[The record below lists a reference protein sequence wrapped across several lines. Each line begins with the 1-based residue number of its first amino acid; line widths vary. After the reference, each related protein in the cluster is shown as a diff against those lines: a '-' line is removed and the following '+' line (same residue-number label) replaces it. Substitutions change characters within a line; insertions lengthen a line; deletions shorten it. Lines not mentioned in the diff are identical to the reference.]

1 MEAIGVEGTTVQVVQ
16 EACIKCGRCV
26 PACPHDAVELHGD
39 LALATELAAGGE
51 AILILGVEAEVHFHP
66 HPPERLINSCLSAGF
81 DLVYR
86 GILGDELVAAEYRR
100 LWESSNG
107 GTMIRSTCPVV
118 VDAVQAHYPDLVKYL
133 APVQTPV
140 QAEAAYVRAKHGADT
155 KIVYGG
161 VCLTEGGEA
170 VDAAITLDELAELL
184 NRRGVDIESESD
196 EARDGSGLRR
206 RYEST
211 AGGLAL
217 PVLQQEPQAST
228 RFRKMRG
235 LAQLDVIADA
245 MALDGAELG
254 FVDLLPCEGCLDHP
268 LMGPH
273 EERFRRIRIQQG
285 YEPPR
290 SPVPVVDPAYEVDV
304 TASFEP
310 TGNGHRVVTDD
321 EIEAVIR
328 QIGTAADGSHWDC
341 GGCGFATC
349 RKFAAAHVIG
359 RATLR
364 QCPPY
369 QERRATQAQQ
379 EAAVDE
385 LTGLATYRVL
395 RDRLR
400 QEVARTRRSGES
412 FAVLFADM
420 DQFKAVNDRYGHQ
433 AGNDVLQMVA
443 GVLAKTVRTT
453 DMAARFGGD
462 EFVLLLI
469 ATDAKGAAKVGE
481 EIRQLVETA
490 GSDAGYP
497 VGMVTVSVGVAHFG
511 GDAGSD
517 DVSDAA
523 DQAQYRAKGAGGN
536 RVVIAA

>member
-1 MEAIGVEGTTVQVVQ
+1 MVQ
-16 EACIKCGRCV
+16 EACLKCGRCL
-26 PACPHDAVELHGD
+26 PACSHDAVSLQGN
-39 LALATELAAGGE
+39 LALATELAAGGG

-66 HPPERLINSCLSAGF
+66 HPPERLINGCHSAGF
-81 DLVYR
+81 DAVYR

-118 VDAVQAHYPDLVKYL
+118 VDAVQRHYPDLVKYL
-133 APVQTPV
+133 APVRTPV
-140 QAEAAYVRAKHGADT
+140 QAEADYVRAKQGADT

-161 VCLTEGGEA
+161 VCLTEGGDA

-184 NRRGVDIESESD
+184 KTRGVDIESESA
-196 EARDGSGLRR
+196 EARDGGETRR
-206 RYEST
+206 RHEST

-217 PVLQQEPQAST
+217 PVLLQEPQAST

-235 LAQLDVIADA
+235 LSQLDAIEHA
-245 MALDGAELG
+245 MALDSAGLG

-268 LMGPH
+268 LMGPR
-273 EERFRRIRIQQG
+273 EERFRRVRIQQG

-290 SPVPVVDPAYEVDV
+290 SPVRVVDPAYEVDV

-310 TGNGHRVVTDD
+310 MTNGHRVATDD
-321 EIEAVIR
+321 EIEGVIR
-328 QIGTAADGSHWDC
+328 QIGTTPDGSHWDC
-341 GGCGFATC
+341 GGCGYATC
-349 RKFAAAHVIG
+349 RRFAAAHVID

-369 QERRATQAQQ
+369 QERRAVQAQQ

-400 QEVARTRRSGES
+400 QEVARARRTREP

-420 DQFKAVNDRYGHQ
+420 DQFKAVNDRYGHK
-433 AGNDVLQMVA
+433 AGNDVLGLVA
-443 GVLAKTVRTT
+443 GVMAKTVRTT
-453 DMAARFGGD
+453 DMAARYGGD
-462 EFVLLLI
+462 EFVVLLI
-469 ATDAKGAAKVGE
+469 ATDAQGAAKVGE
-481 EIRQLVETA
+481 EVRQLVETV
-490 GSDAGYP
+490 GKDAGYP
-497 VGMVTVSVGVAHFG
+497 VGLVTVSVGVAHFS
-511 GDAGSD
+511 GDGGSD
-517 DVSDAA
+517 DVLDAA
-523 DQAQYRAKGAGGN
+523 DQAQYLAKGAGGN